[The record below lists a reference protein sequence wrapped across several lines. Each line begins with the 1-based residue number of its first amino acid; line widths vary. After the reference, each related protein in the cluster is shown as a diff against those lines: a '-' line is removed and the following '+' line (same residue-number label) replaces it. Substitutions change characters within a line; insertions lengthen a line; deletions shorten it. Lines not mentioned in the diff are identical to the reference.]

1 MLDTEEHED
10 HGKEAHGDMMEDGH
24 HEEGHMGMDS
34 SEHMNMMFAVIFFA
48 WHIVFAIIV
57 NSLIAFGIYKLLK
70 KKEILDLDF
79 INDSVSDPVSYLK

>member
-1 MLDTEEHED
+1 
-10 HGKEAHGDMMEDGH
+10 MEDGH

-79 INDSVSDPVSYLK
+79 INDSVSDPVSYCNQKSWYIRQFQ